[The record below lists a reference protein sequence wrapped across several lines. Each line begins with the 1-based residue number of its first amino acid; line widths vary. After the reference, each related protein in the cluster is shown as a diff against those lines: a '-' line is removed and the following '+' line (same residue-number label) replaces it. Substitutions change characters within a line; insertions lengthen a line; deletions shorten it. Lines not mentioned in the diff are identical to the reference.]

1 MTQEE
6 LKEYNKLTKKG
17 RKTYDFYRDLH
28 PEWSHTQIM
37 TMVMVSEIKPPID
50 DEGGF
55 IEQIREMF
63 KQAAE
68 YMSRE
73 FPRIFEK
80 VKYGFSTIINR
91 LKDMVVTT
99 WDKIIKWIGEIF

>member
-37 TMVMVSEIKPPID
+37 TMAIVGEIGPPPTNI
-50 DEGGF
+50 

-63 KQAAE
+63 QKAAE

-80 VKYGFSTIINR
+80 VKHGFTTIINR
-91 LKDMVVTT
+91 LTNTVVTT
-99 WDKIIKWIGEIF
+99 WDKIIKWIGEVF

>member
-37 TMVMVSEIKPPID
+37 TMVMVSEIEPPRGTI
-50 DEGGF
+50 

-63 KQAAE
+63 QKAAE

-80 VKYGFSTIINR
+80 VKNGFTTIINR
-91 LKDMVVTT
+91 LTNTVVTT
-99 WDKIIKWIGEIF
+99 WDKIIKWIGELF

>member
-6 LKEYNKLTKKG
+6 LKEYNKLTKNG

-37 TMVMVSEIKPPID
+37 TMAIVGEIGPGPGI
-50 DEGGF
+50 
-55 IEQIREMF
+55 IEQIREIF
-63 KQAAE
+63 KKAAE

-80 VKYGFSTIINR
+80 VKHGFATIISR
-91 LKDMVVTT
+91 LQNAVTTT
-99 WDKIIKWIGEIF
+99 WDKIIKWIGEVF

>member
-6 LKEYNKLTKKG
+6 LKEYNKLTKNG

-37 TMVMVSEIKPPID
+37 TMAIVSEIRIP
-50 DEGGF
+50 GGTI

-63 KQAAE
+63 QKAAE
-68 YMSRE
+68 YISRE

-80 VKYGFSTIINR
+80 VKNGFTTIINR
-91 LKDMVVTT
+91 LTNTVVTT
-99 WDKIIKWIGEIF
+99 WDKVIKWIGELF